1 MFGPSLGWTH
11 KFIFKSRLREG
22 EVTKSGY
29 LACFAFICFWITDF
43 FKKGTERNATN
54 WDREGWTTS
63 PFLLY
68 IPKTSVTSRVSWWV
82 HPSIVVPVPEHFIS
96 GSHCTIPGLES
107 YRLLWSGGWDFLSNI
122 PARTERAK
130 PHRVTRSQRGDKT
143 GKCGSTPRSWAWGT
157 VARGRAVQARLWPE
171 WRHLNTCLILGPSM
185 PQSVV
190 STAVM
195 NSQASLRKPTS
206 SPLKTLRFNKCGY
219 SIGGLGCQGQKL
231 LKRKEREENQKV
243 V

>member
-1 MFGPSLGWTH
+1 MFCIYLLLNHRFFLKRYRTECHQLGQGRMDDFTISSLY
-11 KFIFKSRLREG
+11 SE
-22 EVTKSGY
+22 
-29 LACFAFICFWITDF
+29 DF
-43 FKKGTERNATN
+43 SDCE
-54 WDREGWTTS
+54 
-63 PFLLY
+63 
-68 IPKTSVTSRVSWWV
+68 TSRVSRWV